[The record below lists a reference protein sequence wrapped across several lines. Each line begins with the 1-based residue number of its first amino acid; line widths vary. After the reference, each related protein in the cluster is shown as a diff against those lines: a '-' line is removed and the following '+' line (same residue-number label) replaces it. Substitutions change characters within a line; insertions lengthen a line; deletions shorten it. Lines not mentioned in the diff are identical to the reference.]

1 MTTLSGIARG
11 AAVLAAITVYQ
22 IGAHYAASTPGAQ
35 VFGLALVI
43 VPVLLATFSAALRS
57 ARRAW
62 LLPLWILACTAL
74 WIVRAP
80 LARHFGLGLY
90 LENLSFNLA
99 LAWMFGRT
107 LKQGREPLCTRLAT
121 MIHGPLASPVAR
133 YTRQVTLAW
142 ALFFVGIAAVS
153 TLLFATTSIAA
164 WSTFANFVSLPLVA
178 VMFVAEYACR
188 LVALPGMRRSSPVD
202 AIRAYWRSTQIRE
215 EQTR

>member
-1 MTTLSGIARG
+1 MTTLGGVARG
-11 AAVLAAITVYQ
+11 AAVVAAIALYQ
-22 IGAHYAASTPGAQ
+22 LGAHYAASTPGAH

-43 VPVLLATFSAALRS
+43 VPLLLATFSAAARS
-57 ARRAW
+57 PHRSW

-74 WIVRAP
+74 WAVRAP
-80 LARHFGLGLY
+80 LVRHFGWGLY
-90 LENLSFNLA
+90 LENLSFNMA

-107 LKQGREPLCTRLAT
+107 LKHGREPLCTRLAT
-121 MIHGPLASPVAR
+121 MVHGPLAAPVAR

-142 ALFFVGIAAVS
+142 ALFFVGIAGVS
-153 TLLFATTSIAA
+153 TVLFATTSIVA

-188 LVALPGMRRSSPVD
+188 RLVLPGMRRSSPFD